1 VAVGLLKL
9 NDMLKKIRVTVSIVI
24 FSLLNFYFLD
34 FADLLPKRFH
44 LLAELQFLPALIALN
59 VTALVI
65 VLTLTVLFGR
75 IYCSSICPMGVF
87 QDVTDWFAKKF
98 HRKKKYPHFK
108 ERKILRWSIV
118 VVTVIAFFSG
128 ASIIVSLLDPYSAY
142 GRMTTTLFKPV
153 YLAGNNVIA
162 WIDNYYKHYRF
173 YKVDVFITSIVALVI
188 ASVTMLII
196 GFLSY
201 KWGRLYCNTICPVG
215 TVLGFISKFSL
226 FKIRINNERCNNCGL
241 CSMRC
246 KSSCID
252 AAAKTIDYSRCVD
265 CFNCLQVCNRKA
277 MKYSFAFA
285 KRKPVTV
292 SEMKEEPSS
301 SRRKF
306 FGFILLGLAGAQ
318 KLFGKNPS
326 DTIKVP
332 KEIHSSHNVPYKRK
346 HPITPP
352 GSVDVKRFNDR
363 CTACHLCVSKCPSS
377 VLKPTLFEYGL
388 AGMLQP
394 AMEFT
399 HGYCNYHC
407 TVCAEICPT
416 NALEKITTKEKKTL
430 QIGYVHYIKE
440 NCVVV
445 TDGTDCGACSEHCP
459 TQAVSM
465 KPYKGDL
472 RIPEI
477 NQDLCVGCGGCEY
490 ICPTRPYRAIYV
502 VGNPAHKQAL
512 IPEEKEQKKIEVND
526 FGF

>member
-1 VAVGLLKL
+1 
-9 NDMLKKIRVTVSIVI
+9 MLKKIRVAVSLVL
-24 FSLLNFYFLD
+24 FSLISFYFLD
-34 FADLLPKRFH
+34 FADLLPKRIH
-44 LLAELQFLPALIALN
+44 LLTELQFVPALIAFN
-59 VTALVI
+59 IVALLIVI
-65 VLTLTVLFGR
+65 ALTVLFGR
-75 IYCSSICPMGVF
+75 VYCSSVCPMGVF
-87 QDVTDWFAKKF
+87 QDIVDWVAKRF

-118 VVTVIAFFSG
+118 TATVITFFAG
-128 ASIIVSLLDPYSAY
+128 VSIVVSLIDPYSAY
-142 GRMTTTLFKPV
+142 GRMATNLFRPA
-153 YLAGNNVIA
+153 YLLGNNTIA
-162 WIDNYYKHYRF
+162 WIDNYYGHYQF
-173 YKVDVFITSIVALVI
+173 YKVDVFVSSIVALLI
-188 ASVTMLII
+188 ASITILVI

-215 TVLGFISKFSL
+215 TVLGFLSRFSV
-226 FKIRINNERCNNCGL
+226 FKIRIDDEKCNSCSL
-241 CSMRC
+241 CSMKC

-252 AAAKTIDYSRCVD
+252 AATKTIDYSRCVD
-265 CFNCLQVCNRKA
+265 CFNCLEVCNRKA
-277 MKYSFAFA
+277 IKYSFALL
-285 KRKPVTV
+285 KKKPSSV
-292 SEMKEEPSS
+292 SEIEETYTP

-306 FGFILLGLAGAQ
+306 FGFALMGIAGVK
-318 KLFGKNPS
+318 KLFGKEPS
-326 DTIKVP
+326 DTTTL
-332 KEIHSSHNVPYKRK
+332 KEIYTSHNVAFKRK
-346 HPITPP
+346 YPITPP
-352 GSVDVKRFNDR
+352 GSIDVKRFNDR
-363 CTACHLCVSKCPSS
+363 CTACHLCVAKCPSN
-377 VLKPTLFEYGL
+377 VLKPTFLEYGL

-394 AMEFT
+394 TMDFS

-407 TVCAEICPT
+407 TLCTDICPAD
-416 NALEKITTKEKKTL
+416 ALEKITSKEKKTL
-430 QIGYVHYIKE
+430 QVGHVHYIKE

-502 VGNPAHKQAL
+502 VGNPVHKQAL

>member
-1 VAVGLLKL
+1 
-9 NDMLKKIRVTVSIVI
+9 MLKKVRVAVSIVI
-24 FSLLNFYFLD
+24 FSLISFYFLD

-44 LLAELQFLPALIALN
+44 LLTELQFLPALIALN
-59 VTALVI
+59 IIALLIVTG
-65 VLTLTVLFGR
+65 LTVLFGR
-75 IYCSSICPMGVF
+75 IYCSSICPMGIF
-87 QDVTDWFAKKF
+87 QDIVDWISKKF
-98 HRKKKYPHFK
+98 HRKKKYPYFK

-118 VVTVIAFFSG
+118 AATVIAFFAG
-128 ASIIVSLLDPYSAY
+128 TNIIVSVLDPYSAY
-142 GRMTTTLFKPV
+142 GRIATTLVKPV
-153 YLAGNNVIA
+153 YLLGNNVIA

-173 YKVDVFITSIVALVI
+173 YKLEVFITSLMALMI
-188 ASVTMLII
+188 AAITMLVI

-215 TVLGFISKFSL
+215 TVLGFVSKFSV
-226 FKIRINNERCNNCGL
+226 FKIRINEEKCNNCGL
-241 CSMRC
+241 CSMKC

-252 AAAKTIDYSRCVD
+252 AKNKIIDYSRCVE

-277 MKYSFAFA
+277 ITYSFAFA
-285 KRKPVTV
+285 KKRSV
-292 SEMKEEPSS
+292 STPEIESENPS

-306 FGFILLGLAGAQ
+306 FGFILLGIAGAQ
-318 KLFGKNPS
+318 KLFGKEPS
-326 DTIKVP
+326 DTTKTP
-332 KEIHSSHNVPYKRK
+332 KEIYTKHNVAYKRK
-346 HPITPP
+346 NPITPP
-352 GSVDVKRFNDR
+352 GSMDIKRFNDR
-363 CTACHLCVSKCPSS
+363 CTACHLCVAKCPSN

-394 AMEFT
+394 AMEFS

-407 TVCAEICPT
+407 TLCTDICPAD
-416 NALEKITTKEKKTL
+416 ALEKITAKEKKTL
-430 QIGYVHYIKE
+430 QVGYVHYIKE

-465 KPYKGDL
+465 VTYKGDL

-502 VGNPAHKQAL
+502 VGNPVHKQAL